1 MRMEKEFPRHY
12 QKSVVD
18 ILEAMSLD
26 KGDSM
31 RVIGSASV
39 RNIQFAGDYDANE
52 TIHGSPAQVSNKI
65 KQVIKRLKAIPGI
78 AIGDIKMGGTI
89 DNPIRWTPE
98 EVLKGDKDGTS
109 LKDAVAADAM
119 RKIDVIGLVDGSRY
133 TELSVVYQYPEEV
146 LGGDLFINELKEEVK
161 TKLKD
166 KDYWKGLK
174 RYYSIQRLLN
184 HNKNIERMT
193 PIFNGDLGRLYSVI
207 SDIEIIDYLLEHK
220 KGDTAQIKEQ
230 IDGFKSRLAN
240 IWTLPEFLQAEPGFY
255 RTMDNALRS
264 ITSIKKARRL
274 LKRLSGRLRAILQ
287 SESLPLVK
295 KFIPRNMR

>member
-1 MRMEKEFPRHY
+1 MEKEFPRHY

-52 TIHGSPAQVSNKI
+52 TIHGSPAQIATKI
-65 KQVIKRLKAIPGI
+65 QQVIKRLKKIPGI

-89 DNPIRWTPE
+89 ENPIRWTPE
-98 EVLKGDKDGTS
+98 DILKGAKDGTS
-109 LKDAVAADAM
+109 LKDAVGSDAM
-119 RKIDVIGLVDGSRY
+119 RKIDVIGLVDGNRY

-146 LGGDLFINELKEEVK
+146 LGGESFVNELKAEVK
-161 TKLKD
+161 AKLKD

-184 HNKNIERMT
+184 HSKNIERMT

-220 KGDTAQIKEQ
+220 QGDTAQIKEQ

-264 ITSIKKARRL
+264 ISSTKKARRL

-295 KFIPRNMR
+295 KFIPKNMR

>member
-1 MRMEKEFPRHY
+1 MEKEFPRHY